1 MLLPIQCFVELNKVE
16 IKINFIFI
24 IMKKTSFFFLFI
36 ISVATAF
43 AQKETFDLIT
53 YTPPIGWDKEVM
65 NNVIGYSKVDNTK
78 NSWCRI
84 SIYKSVESKANID
97 QDFESEWQELIAK
110 PYNVYEAAQVNQ
122 VTNTNGWQI
131 QSGGRNFIFNNNEAI
146 ALLATISG
154 FGKTTSIVFLSNS
167 EDYMPTLEDLI
178 ASMDLIKPS
187 IGNTSSN
194 TNNPDMIPSHISTFN
209 GYSFS
214 ISNFD
219 DGWIAA
225 IKDDWVEVSKGSSDV
240 LLHFGI
246 NMTDAIRMD
255 ITNAC
260 WNQLVANKYNI
271 NNLYTT
277 VYSITKDFPFYF
289 IQANATE
296 KASGKSVFVSFR
308 VIPKNGV
315 AYCFE
320 IITPTRNEFQQQ
332 FPTMEKIENMSG
344 YNRFAI
350 GKNDLIGTWQ
360 EGSGAFTQYY
370 YVSSGN
376 YAGMNI
382 TVSNL
387 KYLFV
392 NGSTYKTEVKAV
404 NNNMYASEKETGT
417 YTVSDWEVSTTD
429 QNGKI
434 SSFSSWLEATKGG
447 RILHLLNKKYSSE
460 HYQLGR
466 VK

>member
-1 MLLPIQCFVELNKVE
+1 
-16 IKINFIFI
+16 
-24 IMKKTSFFFLFI
+24 MKKTSFFLLFSI
-36 ISVATAF
+36 YMSIAF
-43 AQKETFDLIT
+43 AQKANYDIIT
-53 YTPPIGWDKEVM
+53 YTPPNGWEKEVL
-65 NNVIGYSKVDNTK
+65 NNVIGYSKVDKLK

-84 SIYKSVESKANID
+84 SIYKSIESKANID
-97 QDFESEWQELIAK
+97 QDFESEWQSLIAST
-110 PYNVYEAAQVNQ
+110 YNISEAPLVNE
-122 VTNTNGWQI
+122 VTKADGWQI
-131 QSGGRNFIFNNNEAI
+131 KSGGGNFMFNNSKSI
-146 ALLATISG
+146 ALLTSISG

-167 EDYMPTLEDLI
+167 EDYLPSLEDLI
-178 ASMDLIKPS
+178 ASIDLIKPTAN
-187 IGNTSSN
+187 IPSSN
-194 TNNPDMIPSHISTFN
+194 TNTPDIAPSQSSVFN

-219 DGWIAA
+219 DGWNAA
-225 IKDDWVEVSKGSSDV
+225 IKDDWVEVSKGPTKV

-246 NMTDAIRMD
+246 TMTDEIRMD
-255 ITNAC
+255 ITNTC
-260 WNQLVANKYNI
+260 WNQIAASKYNI
-271 NNLYTT
+271 KNLYTS
-277 VYSITKDFPFYF
+277 VYSITKDFPYYF
-289 IQANATE
+289 IQADATE
-296 KASGKSVFVSFR
+296 KATGNNVFVSFR
-308 VIPKNGV
+308 IIPKNGV
-315 AYCFE
+315 AYCYE
-320 IITPTRNEFQQQ
+320 IISPTKLDFQQQ
-332 FPTMEKIENMSG
+332 FPYMDDIENMSG

-350 GKNDLIGTWQ
+350 GNNDLIGTWQ
-360 EGSGAFTQYY
+360 EGAGAFTQYY

-392 NGSTYKTEVKAV
+392 NGSAYKTEVKAV
-404 NNNMYASEKETGT
+404 NNNTYASEKETGN

-434 SSFSSWLEATKGG
+434 SNFSSWLEATKGG

>member
-1 MLLPIQCFVELNKVE
+1 
-16 IKINFIFI
+16 
-24 IMKKTSFFFLFI
+24 MKKISFFFFLFS
-36 ISVATAF
+36 ISLATAF

-53 YTPPIGWDKEVM
+53 FTPPNGWEKEVM
-65 NNVIGYSKVDNTK
+65 ENVIGYSKVDNTK

-97 QDFESEWQELIAK
+97 QDFESEWQDLIAST
-110 PYNVYEAAQVNQ
+110 YNISESPRVNE
-122 VTNTNGWQI
+122 VTKADGWQI
-131 QSGGRNFIFNNNEAI
+131 KSGGGDFSFNNKNAM
-146 ALLATISG
+146 ALLTTIAG
-154 FGKTTSIVFLSNS
+154 YGKTFSIVFLANS
-167 EDYMPTLEDLI
+167 EDYMPALEDLI
-178 ASMDLIKPS
+178 ASIDLIKPNS
-187 IGNTSSN
+187 NNTSSDVN
-194 TNNPDMIPSHISTFN
+194 NSETNASQSPAFN
-209 GYSFS
+209 GYSYS
-214 ISNFD
+214 TSNFD
-219 DGWIAA
+219 DGWNAA
-225 IKDDWVEVSKGSSDV
+225 IKEDWVEVSKGSTLV

-246 NMTDAIRMD
+246 TMTDEIRMD
-255 ITNAC
+255 ITNTC
-260 WNQLVANKYNI
+260 WNQLAAPKYNI
-271 NNLYTT
+271 ENLYPT
-277 VYSITKDFPFYF
+277 VYSVTKDFPYYF
-289 IQANATE
+289 IQADATE
-296 KASGKSVFVSFR
+296 KASGKTVFVSFR
-308 VIPKNGV
+308 IIPKNGV
-315 AYCFE
+315 AYCYE

-332 FPTMEKIENMSG
+332 FPTMDNIENMSG

-360 EGSGAFTQYY
+360 EGAGAFTQYY

-392 NGSTYKTEVKAV
+392 NGSAYKTEVKAV
-404 NNNMYASEKETGT
+404 NNNMYASEKETGS

-434 SSFSSWLEATKGG
+434 SNFSSWFEATKGG

-460 HYQLGR
+460 HYQLGK